1 MGFHLNSTLLFCRC
15 SSKRFPSSS
24 GSVASA
30 TVELF
35 RFTRCQ
41 VNLCSVGLMCFD
53 PGLFQQVIQILHD
66 GEEDAEMVHRLDQLA
81 YSDFFARLK
90 NMRYFS
96 VQMSVRFL
104 GLPLVGLPGIFW
116 F

>member
-1 MGFHLNSTLLFCRC
+1 MGRLLLLLSNF
-15 SSKRFPSSS
+15 F
-24 GSVASA
+24 GSRGARLTCAVLASCA
-30 TVELF
+30 S
-35 RFTRCQ
+35 
-41 VNLCSVGLMCFD
+41 N
-53 PGLFQQVIQILHD
+53 PGLFQQVIHILHD

-81 YSDFFARLK
+81 FSDFFARLK

-104 GLPLVGLPGIFW
+104 GLPLVGLPGISW